1 MVVAAASQVFGRLRR
16 AGAVQKGFGRIARWT
31 AVGMAVVDL
40 GFVAGLFA
48 VFGDPTLYAG
58 RLGRLRALLMLPLL
72 GTVLT
77 SWVLVCAV
85 LAWWRGLWSLPARFH
100 YTAAALAG
108 LALKWFQATWNL
120 LGFRL

>member
-1 MVVAAASQVFGRLRR
+1 
-16 AGAVQKGFGRIARWT
+16 
-31 AVGMAVVDL
+31 MAVVDL

-48 VFGDPTLYAG
+48 VFGDPMLYAG
-58 RLGRLRALLMLPLL
+58 RLGRLRALLVLPLL
-72 GTVLT
+72 GAVLT
-77 SWVLVCAV
+77 GGALICMV

-100 YTAAALAG
+100 YTAAVLAS

>member
-1 MVVAAASQVFGRLRR
+1 
-16 AGAVQKGFGRIARWT
+16 
-31 AVGMAVVDL
+31 MAVLDL

-48 VFGDPTLYAG
+48 VFGDPMLYAG
-58 RLGRLRALLMLPLL
+58 RLGRMGALLVLPLL

-77 SWVLVCAV
+77 GGVLICMV
-85 LAWWRGLWSLPARFH
+85 LAWWRDLWSLPARFH